1 MRKDLVEAS
10 KALTDARNFLSFKNP
25 NTFTDNK
32 ECSHQGTLSVDR
44 MIKDSV
50 LTITNLLLIIND
62 KDKDYAR
69 SVDHQSGMHDKDPK
83 QGQAIKH
90 VGLISK

>member
-1 MRKDLVEAS
+1 
-10 KALTDARNFLSFKNP
+10 
-25 NTFTDNK
+25 
-32 ECSHQGTLSVDR
+32 

>member
-1 MRKDLVEAS
+1 
-10 KALTDARNFLSFKNP
+10 
-25 NTFTDNK
+25 
-32 ECSHQGTLSVDR
+32 

-62 KDKDYAR
+62 KDKDYAL
-69 SVDHQSGMHDKDPK
+69 SVKHQSGSHDKDPK
-83 QGQAIKH
+83 QGQAMKR

>member
-1 MRKDLVEAS
+1 MRKDPVEAS

-50 LTITNLLLIIND
+50 LTITNLLLIVND

-69 SVDHQSGMHDKDPK
+69 SVIKVVCMTKTPSKARQSNMWD
-83 QGQAIKH
+83 
-90 VGLISK
+90 

>member
-1 MRKDLVEAS
+1 MRKDPVEAS

-69 SVDHQSGMHDKDPK
+69 SVIKVVCMTKPPSKARQSNMWD
-83 QGQAIKH
+83 
-90 VGLISK
+90 